1 MTSQKTIKT
10 LEQEIA
16 FLKITINHM
25 ATENQDLK
33 QKIEDLK
40 VTYQSNKDLLKEYLS
55 QISNKDSTV
64 QKLNNTI
71 EQLKTRLKNLDP
83 PSGKKGNNI
92 ITSNYEMFVSE
103 DLNETQRNI
112 NKRNCITTRQRT
124 KNNLNKNSSTSKL
137 ANLKEMSE
145 VKFRK
150 YTDDHGRIIK
160 ELKELKESLIGL
172 INDTTNNKDNNNEEI
187 ETTYTSCKN
196 INEILVNN
204 NDNTVILFVDNDNQI
219 WELTEEKNITEDD
232 ILKLKDNLINISQND
247 EIDVNQNSENKGDNK
262 NEINL
267 DNMSVEISQ
276 CSSLSEDNNSN
287 LNDSNINIRHDI
299 NSSS

>member
-1 MTSQKTIKT
+1 M
-10 LEQEIA
+10 
-16 FLKITINHM
+16 INH
-25 ATENQDLK
+25 
-33 QKIEDLK
+33 
-40 VTYQSNKDLLKEYLS
+40 
-55 QISNKDSTV
+55 
-64 QKLNNTI
+64 
-71 EQLKTRLKNLDP
+71 
-83 PSGKKGNNI
+83 
-92 ITSNYEMFVSE
+92 
-103 DLNETQRNI
+103 
-112 NKRNCITTRQRT
+112 
-124 KNNLNKNSSTSKL
+124 
-137 ANLKEMSE
+137 
-145 VKFRK
+145 
-150 YTDDHGRIIK
+150 
-160 ELKELKESLIGL
+160 
-172 INDTTNNKDNNNEEI
+172 TTNNKDNNNEEI

>member
-1 MTSQKTIKT
+1 
-10 LEQEIA
+10 
-16 FLKITINHM
+16 
-25 ATENQDLK
+25 
-33 QKIEDLK
+33 
-40 VTYQSNKDLLKEYLS
+40 
-55 QISNKDSTV
+55 
-64 QKLNNTI
+64 
-71 EQLKTRLKNLDP
+71 
-83 PSGKKGNNI
+83 
-92 ITSNYEMFVSE
+92 
-103 DLNETQRNI
+103 
-112 NKRNCITTRQRT
+112 
-124 KNNLNKNSSTSKL
+124 
-137 ANLKEMSE
+137 MSE

-172 INDTTNNKDNNNEEI
+172 INDTTNNKDYNNEEI
-187 ETTYTSCKN
+187 ETNYTSCKN

-247 EIDVNQNSENKGDNK
+247 EIDVNQNSENKGEKNK
-262 NEINL
+262 INL
-267 DNMSVEISQ
+267 DNMSVEISK